1 MKRERFFGKNGKTA
15 FLGSAGLV
23 LLICY
28 IDKFHDG
35 SAWIPTYFQHV
46 IVNCLI
52 ASILALGLN
61 FVSGYLGQT
70 SLGHAAFYGIGAYT
84 TAVLLK
90 YAGLNFWIT
99 IPIGLLLAALIS
111 IPLAMAS
118 LRVKGQFLIVITYAF
133 CEILRFIAIN
143 TAVLGGTAG
152 IPGLKS
158 PEVFGI
164 KITKLASTSKGGYIL
179 ILFLITAA
187 VAFFAWKTEHSRIG
201 YAFSAIRED
210 EIAAVAMGINTRYY
224 KILAMVISAVICSIA
239 GSFQAVFASMVSP
252 ELLNATK
259 SISIFTMVVI
269 GGRRSIKGMILGG
282 ILLTILPELF
292 HSVKDIAGLPFD
304 PWMILYGFLLVFMM
318 RFRPQGI
325 WGADKK
331 ETVQMEEE

>member
-1 MKRERFFGKNGKTA
+1 MKKERFFGKNGQTA
-15 FLGSAGLV
+15 FLGAAVLV

-28 IDKFHDG
+28 IDNFHGG

-46 IVNCLI
+46 AVNCLI
-52 ASILALGLN
+52 AAILALGLN

-90 YAGLNFWIT
+90 YTNISFWIT
-99 IPIGLLLAALIS
+99 IPAGLLLAALVS

-143 TAVLGGTAG
+143 TAALGGTAG

-158 PEVFGI
+158 PEIFGI
-164 KITKLASTSKGGYIL
+164 KITKLAASSKGGYIL
-179 ILFLITAA
+179 ILFLIVAA

-210 EIAAVAMGINTRYY
+210 EIAAVAMGINTKYY
-224 KILAMVISAVICSIA
+224 KVLAMVISAVICSIA

-252 ELLNATK
+252 ELLNSTK
-259 SISIFTMVVI
+259 SISILTMVVI

-325 WGADKK
+325 WGVTKK
-331 ETVQMEEE
+331 ETAEVEEG